1 MRALTYYIGATLDG
15 FIADVHGGFDFLPI
29 EPDVMQAMAAE
40 MPETFP
46 VQAREPFGVTDVP
59 NKRFDTV
66 LMGRATYE
74 PALLAGIASPYPH
87 LRQIVF
93 SRTLTSTD
101 PEVEVVAE
109 DAADVVRDLKRQDG
123 MDIWLC
129 GGGALAGQLLD
140 QIDELVLKRYPLVL
154 GSGIPLFAGPCDL
167 TRLEPAAT
175 HSFDTGVTVTTYTR
189 R

>member
-1 MRALTYYIGATLDG
+1 MRALTYYVGATLDG
-15 FIADVHGGFDFLPI
+15 FIADVHGAFDFLPI

-46 VQAREPFGVTDVP
+46 VQAREAFGVTDVP

-74 PALLAGIASPYPH
+74 PALLAGIANPYPH
-87 LRQIVF
+87 LRQVVF
-93 SRTLTSTD
+93 SRTLTATD
-101 PEVEVVAE
+101 PEVEVVAG
-109 DAADVVRDLKRQDG
+109 DAADVVRDLKREDG

-129 GGGALAGQLLD
+129 GGGALAGQLLGE
-140 QIDELVLKRYPLVL
+140 IDELVIKRYALVL
-154 GSGIPLFAGPCDL
+154 GSGIPLFTGPCDQ
-167 TRLEPAAT
+167 TGFVPAAT
-175 HSFDTGVTVTTYTR
+175 HSFDSGVAVTTYTR

>member
-1 MRALTYYIGATLDG
+1 
-15 FIADVHGGFDFLPI
+15 
-29 EPDVMQAMAAE
+29 MAAE

-46 VQAREPFGVTDVP
+46 VQAREHFGVTDVP
-59 NKRFDTV
+59 SKRFDTV

-87 LRQIVF
+87 LHQVVF
-93 SRTLTSTD
+93 SRTLTGTD
-101 PEVEVVAE
+101 PEVEAVSG
-109 DAADVVRDLKRQDG
+109 DAADVVRDLKRQKG

-129 GGGALAGQLLD
+129 GGGTLAAQLLGE
-140 QIDELVLKRYPLVL
+140 IDELVLKRYPLVI

-167 TRLEPAAT
+167 TVFAPAAT
-175 HSFDTGVTVTTYTR
+175 DSFDSGVAVTTYTR

>member
-1 MRALTYYIGATLDG
+1 MRALTYYLGATLDG
-15 FIADVHGGFDFLPI
+15 FIADAHGGFGFLPI

-87 LRQIVF
+87 LRQVVF

-101 PEVEVVAE
+101 PDVEVVAG

-129 GGGALAGQLLD
+129 GGGALAGQLLGE
-140 QIDELVLKRYPLVL
+140 IDELVLKRYPLVL
-154 GSGIPLFAGPCDL
+154 GSGVPLFAGPCEL
-167 TRLEPAAT
+167 TGFAPVAT
-175 HSFDTGVTVTTYTR
+175 HSFDSGVAVTTYTR

>member
-1 MRALTYYIGATLDG
+1 MRSLTYYVGATLDG
-15 FIADVHGGFDFLPI
+15 FIADALGGFDFLPV

-46 VQAREPFGVTDVP
+46 VHAREPFGVTDVP

-74 PALLAGIASPYPH
+74 PGLNAGIASPYPH
-87 LRQIVF
+87 LRQVVF
-93 SRTLTSTD
+93 SRTLSAPE
-101 PEVEVVAE
+101 PEVEVVAG
-109 DAADVVRDLKRQDG
+109 DAVDVVRELKRQDG

-129 GGGALAGQLLD
+129 GGGALAGQLLGE
-140 QIDELVLKRYPLVL
+140 IDELVVKRYPLAL
-154 GSGIPLFAGPCDL
+154 GSGIPMFAGPCEL
-167 TRLEPAAT
+167 TGFAPESS
-175 HSFDTGVTVTTYTR
+175 HWFDSGVAVTTYTR

>member
-1 MRALTYYIGATLDG
+1 MRALTYYVGTTLDG
-15 FIADVHGGFDFLPI
+15 FIADAYGAFAFLPI

-46 VQAREPFGVTDVP
+46 VQAREAFGVTDVA

-66 LMGRATYE
+66 LMGRSTYE
-74 PALLAGIASPYPH
+74 PALLAGVASPYPH
-87 LRQIVF
+87 LRQVVF

-101 PEVEVVAE
+101 PEVEVVAG
-109 DAADVVRDLKRQDG
+109 DAADVVRDLKCQDG

-129 GGGALAGQLLD
+129 GGGALAGQLLGE
-140 QIDELVLKRYPLVL
+140 IDELVIKRYPLVL

-167 TRLEPAAT
+167 TAFTPTSNRAFDSGAA
-175 HSFDTGVTVTTYTR
+175 VTTYAR